1 MIDFL
6 ENLENKLQRQ
16 ENMLAE
22 QTLRNECLDIEIADY
37 LDAFNVTEQQLS
49 ILLTQKEAFTERNW
63 EDLQRFKQEMDQKL
77 SRALEN
83 STPPQRL
90 KKIYNERSVIAPY
103 WLHVR

>member
-1 MIDFL
+1 MIDSL

-22 QTLRNECLDIEIADY
+22 QTLRNERLDTEIADY
-37 LDAFNVTEQQLS
+37 LEAFNVTEQQLS
-49 ILLTQKEAFTERNW
+49 TLLTQKEAFTEQNW
-63 EDLQRFKQEMDQKL
+63 EDLQKFKQEMDQKL

-83 STPPQRL
+83 STPPQKL